1 MTQKK
6 PISLKNETKQ
16 EKHQKTAAKA
26 WSTAAYLGD
35 KSYRELIYRTN
46 RAPADPNQEPA
57 GSSCSSSSAKQAIR
71 WCHPPRKPALVSS
84 SGNPGAKVNNTLNGN
99 RKHGP
104 EAVSQASCYLGTS
117 VRKLKRNLN
126 SNTAA

>member
-26 WSTAAYLGD
+26 WSTTAYLGD
-35 KSYRELIYRTN
+35 NSYRELIYRTN

-57 GSSCSSSSAKQAIR
+57 GSSCSSSSAKQAIG
-71 WCHPPRKPALVSS
+71 WCRPPRKTSNRLV
-84 SGNPGAKVNNTLNGN
+84 PPTAQT
-99 RKHGP
+99 H
-104 EAVSQASCYLGTS
+104 ASFQLGQS
-117 VRKLKRNLN
+117 RSESKQYIKRQPKTWPWGCFTGLLLLRNQR
-126 SNTAA
+126 